1 MEGSMRYW
9 GSKSWMLIIKKKTY
23 MGFIKASKDELTML
37 IKKNKLLD
45 EWEVADQ
52 C

>member
-1 MEGSMRYW
+1 
-9 GSKSWMLIIKKKTY
+9 
-23 MGFIKASKDELTML
+23 MGFIKASKDEQLAML